1 MAMQLIKGTSPTP
14 LSTLVDDYLSS
25 GRARGLAP
33 KSDKQYT
40 YALHSVFL
48 TWCES
53 EGIER
58 LADLDR
64 RALDRFTASLLNH
77 RKADGDL
84 LSRHSV
90 HTYLRPV
97 RLMLTW
103 AAREGEYIQGKP
115 QLPRRSKP
123 IRDVL
128 SREEIDMLERAVI
141 SERDKLIIRIFGD
154 CGPRLEE
161 LSRLTPSDVVRS
173 GRQAHIRVMGKR
185 SQVRD
190 IPIPPDLLRRLT
202 RFIEN
207 RPENRTSDHIFLT
220 LRRERHG
227 SYEALT
233 QGGIYQVIKD
243 AAART
248 RLEKRVYPHLLRHS
262 WMTEMLR
269 RGMNPVQLSVIAGA
283 SMEVIAQCYAH
294 LNKEDA
300 YDAMMSALA
309 VRKG

>member
-1 MAMQLIKGTSPTP
+1 MAIQLLDRGTPSP
-14 LSTLVDDYLSS
+14 LEYLIDDYLSS
-25 GRARGLAP
+25 GRARGLSP

-40 YALHSVFL
+40 YALRSVFL
-48 TWCES
+48 PWCNR
-53 EGIER
+53 EGITHVSG
-58 LADLDR
+58 LDR
-64 RALDRFTASLLNH
+64 RTLDRFSASLLNH
-77 RKADGDL
+77 RKADGEP

-103 AAREGEYIQGKP
+103 AAREGEDVKGKP

-128 SREEIDMLERAVI
+128 SRDEIDQLERALT
-141 SERDKLIIRIFGD
+141 SERDKLIVRIFGD
-154 CGPRLEE
+154 CGLRIEE
-161 LSRLTPSDVVRS
+161 LSRLSAPDVVRS
-173 GRQAHIRVMGKR
+173 GRQAYLRVLGKR
-185 SQVRD
+185 SQLRD
-190 IPIPPDLLRRLT
+190 VPIPPELLRRLT
-202 RFIEN
+202 RLIES
-207 RPENRTSDHIFLT
+207 RPNDRTSDHILLT
-220 LRRERHG
+220 QRRERHG

-233 QGGIYQVIKD
+233 PGGIYQVVKD
-243 AAART
+243 AAANAGV
-248 RLEKRVYPHLLRHS
+248 EKRVYPHLLRHS

-300 YDAMMSALA
+300 YDAMIRALA
-309 VRKG
+309 ANRA